1 MTAHALSRRTV
12 LKGLG
17 VSMALPVL
25 DAMFPGLAFGRQ
37 AAARAFPR
45 RMAFCYVPN
54 GVLYSQWNPI
64 GAGRNY
70 VLSKTLEAMAPFR
83 DDILVLSGLTCDK
96 ARPNGDGTG
105 DHARAQAAFLT
116 GKQPRKSTT
125 EIRAGISVDQLCAQ
139 RIGDRTRLPSLEIGC
154 EGARQAGGCDPG
166 YACAYTSNLSWRG
179 ESTPAPKEINPRAVF
194 DRLFASADARET
206 DNSRRRRE
214 QYNQSILDF
223 VLEDAR
229 SLNNQLGLNDRRRLD
244 EYISSIREVER
255 RIGTF
260 APTQAQTA
268 APAKPPP
275 DSAPSDYR
283 LHLRLMADLVTVAFQ
298 IDATRICTFVF
309 SNEITNRSYR
319 FIDVPEGHHDISHHT
334 FDPVKMEKV
343 AKIDR
348 FHIEQFAY
356 LLGRMKAIPE
366 GNGTLLDNCMVLYG
380 SGNGE
385 GARHNHDDLPI
396 LMAGKGG
403 GTVTPGRHIRYPQ
416 NTPVCNLFLEMLDRM
431 DVQVDSFGDSTG
443 RLRNLT

>member
-1 MTAHALSRRTV
+1 
-12 LKGLG
+12 
-17 VSMALPVL
+17 
-25 DAMFPGLAFGRQ
+25 
-37 AAARAFPR
+37 
-45 RMAFCYVPN
+45 
-54 GVLYSQWNPI
+54 
-64 GAGRNY
+64 
-70 VLSKTLEAMAPFR
+70 LSKTLEAMAPFR

-194 DRLFASADARET
+194 DRLFVSADARET

-229 SLNNQLGLNDRRRLD
+229 SLNNQLGVSDRRRLD
-244 EYISSIREVER
+244 EYMSSIREVER

-260 APTQAQTA
+260 APAQAQTA
-268 APAKPPP
+268 APAEPPP

-283 LHLRLMADLVTVAFQ
+283 QHLRLMADLVTIAFQ

-356 LLGRMKAIPE
+356 LLGRMKAVPE
-366 GNGTLLDNCMVLYG
+366 GSGTLLDNCMILYG

-403 GTVTPGRHIRYPQ
+403 ATVTPGRHIRYPQ